1 MERELRLRYLRM
13 KASQRGLLE
22 AELAL
27 RPFIQRRLPQLTD
40 PELDQFELLIDLP
53 DLDLWEV
60 ITGRR
65 DPPPGVSQA
74 LLSDLKGFLGSRPG

>member
-22 AELAL
+22 AELVL
-27 RPFIQRRLPQLTD
+27 RPFIDRRLPSLSGA
-40 PELDQFELLIDLP
+40 ELDQFEILIDLP

-65 DPPPGVSQA
+65 SAPPEVSEV
-74 LLSDLKGFLGSRPG
+74 LISEIRGFLGARPG